1 MQGPN
6 ATPQAGSPT
15 PLMPAARAESGRAER
30 VKCRPAPAEEPFRVR
45 TFVAIPTTRLA
56 RLPPAFRTANA
67 PGLRFVLG
75 GETVQIRHTIHFTFL
90 E

>member
-15 PLMPAARAESGRAER
+15 PLMPAARAESSRAER
-30 VKCRPAPAEEPFRVR
+30 VPARPAPAEEAFRIR
-45 TFVAIPTTRLA
+45 TFAAIPTTRLA
-56 RLPPAFRTANA
+56 RLPPALRTANA

-75 GETVQIRHTIHFTFL
+75 SEMVQIRLTIHCAFL

>member
-6 ATPQAGSPT
+6 ATPQAASPT
-15 PLMPAARAESGRAER
+15 PLMPATRAQPGRVER
-30 VKCRPAPAEEPFRVR
+30 VPCHPAPAEEPFRIW
-45 TFVAIPTTRLA
+45 TFVAIPKTRLA
-56 RLPPAFRTANA
+56 RLPPALRTANA

-75 GETVQIRHTIHFTFL
+75 SEMVQIRHTIPCAFL

>member
-6 ATPQAGSPT
+6 ATPQARSPT
-15 PLMPAARAESGRAER
+15 PLMPAARAESGRRER
-30 VKCRPAPAEEPFRVR
+30 VKYHPALAEVAFRIR
-45 TFVAIPTTRLA
+45 ALAAQPTTRLA
-56 RLPPAFRTANA
+56 RLPPALRTANA

-75 GETVQIRHTIHFTFL
+75 SEMVQIRHTLHSTFL

>member
-30 VKCRPAPAEEPFRVR
+30 VPSGPAPAEEAFRIR
-45 TFVAIPTTRLA
+45 TFAAIPTTRLA
-56 RLPPAFRTANA
+56 RLPPALRTANA

-75 GETVQIRHTIHFTFL
+75 SEMVQIRLTIHCAFL
-90 E
+90 K